1 MEKNKLHANTELGM
15 ELKDVRAQ
23 LADSVKEIRRL
34 RGDLFSMCSDLPL
47 HSSVRKVTDN
57 NYVCR
62 YIDGPS

>member
-15 ELKDVRAQ
+15 ELKDVCAQ

-47 HSSVRKVTDN
+47 HSTARKETDD

-62 YIDGPS
+62 YIDGPF